1 LAIFSPIDLLGLQ
14 AFAFSA
20 FAENPETA
28 MNKMSDVELCA
39 FREQNGAELKHRAY
53 EVRFEQVAGGNMRVR
68 AGSGWNT
75 PLRWM

>member
-1 LAIFSPIDLLGLQ
+1 LPISFLIDLLGLQ

-28 MNKMSDVELCA
+28 MNKTSDVELCA

-53 EVRFEQVAGGNMRVR
+53 EVRFEQVAGGNVRVR
-68 AGSGWNT
+68 EGSGWNT